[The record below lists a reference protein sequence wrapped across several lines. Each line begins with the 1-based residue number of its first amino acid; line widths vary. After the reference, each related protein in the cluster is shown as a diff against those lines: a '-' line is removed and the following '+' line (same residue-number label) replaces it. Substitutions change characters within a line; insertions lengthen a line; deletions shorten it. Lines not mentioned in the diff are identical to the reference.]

1 MKKVKLYPTL
11 VLSFILSSLA
21 VTSSA
26 LEETFTYGTRPT
38 TWSGVPITGA
48 GDAPRT
54 GGSSNGGS
62 SYTPPEAR
70 AAIAA
75 QQKAA
80 YEGQKA
86 YCKANNYPT
95 NVPFC
100 AGFKKQ
106 EIQKQ
111 CAAEKG
117 RIESENS
124 GRLSG
129 LAGDNR
135 REIGRCNSQSN
146 TGWSGSVSGGHPFLM
161 FGVTHTV
168 ENPSYDKCVNAVS
181 ASYEEAK
188 ADVHDIYTRDKNT
201 ARSAMNAQCADFFM

>member
-11 VLSFILSSLA
+11 ALSFILSSLA

-48 GDAPRT
+48 GDALRT

-100 AGFKKQ
+100 AGFKAQ
-106 EIQKQ
+106 ETQNCKITANATKLQ
-111 CAAEKG
+111 CQIDYNRAHTNELISCGKVFFSDNLLSQCNRAADSQLVG
-117 RIESENS
+117 DL
-124 GRLSG
+124 LSCD
-129 LAGDNR
+129 LSFD
-135 REIGRCNSQSN
+135 
-146 TGWSGSVSGGHPFLM
+146 TTVS
-161 FGVTHTV
+161 
-168 ENPSYDKCVNAVS
+168 KC
-181 ASYEEAK
+181 
-188 ADVHDIYTRDKNT
+188 
-201 ARSAMNAQCADFFM
+201 